1 PRRPPSPADALL
13 QPEFPPRL
21 PRSSRGSAPSP
32 RYAAIAFTHLIGA
45 LQCPAQCPPNPKG
58 GNSAHTVGRSNAS
71 QPGTHTGGRSKPA
84 RHDMS
89 AWSAWSAHTG
99 CRSIGTLAATHT
111 GSRSHTARHDLSAW
125 SAHTDCRS
133 IGSRADTH
141 TGSRSNTALH
151 DMSAWSAHTHN
162 SPSLTPS

>member
-84 RHDMS
+84 RHDTTACS
-89 AWSAWSAHTG
+89 APHTG
-99 CRSIGTLAATHT
+99 GRSIGTL
-111 GSRSHTARHDLSAW
+111 
-125 SAHTDCRS
+125 
-133 IGSRADTH
+133 ADTH
-141 TGSRSNTALH
+141 TGSRSNTARP
-151 DMSAWSAHTHN
+151 DMSSRPPSSARPA
-162 SPSLTPS
+162 SRSVAPLA